1 VGFLLYFMYSY
12 SSDNVKSTKIREY
25 SLAITIS
32 IFLVFP
38 SLVLSLHSSSS
49 FTSTTQCNV
58 TSMMGPNQANKNNC
72 RCRERPSTVIENFR
86 QAAGIQNVYRS
97 ASPDGLAD
105 MDFSTTQQ
113 WTDSDRFVFEQAQL
127 IVDLRSPNEVN
138 QLKSKAWMSMAPPKG
153 IQAIETDY
161 SSSLQETPRC
171 GRFAARFSVLPPPR
185 FMSYIEEHWLN
196 PAEKQK
202 AAVYRMCNNAKL
214 LSALRIEK
222 LNDRGLFGLN
232 QLILELGKEEL
243 CRALRTI
250 TVHLEQN
257 PNDNVLIHCA
267 QGKDR

>member
-1 VGFLLYFMYSY
+1 M
-12 SSDNVKSTKIREY
+12 KIREY

-32 IFLVFP
+32 IYLFFP

-49 FTSTTQCNV
+49 FTSATQRNV
-58 TSMMGPNQANKNNC
+58 TSTMGPNQANQNNR
-72 RCRERPSTVIENFR
+72 RCRERPSAVIENFR

-127 IVDLRSPNEVN
+127 IIDLRSPNEVN

-153 IQAIETDY
+153 IQVIETDH
-161 SSSLQETPRC
+161 SSSSPSLQEIPRC
-171 GRFAARFSVLPPPR
+171 GRFAVRFNILPPSR

-196 PAEKQK
+196 PAEKRK
-202 AAVYRMCNNAKL
+202 AAIYRLSNDGKL
-214 LSALRIEK
+214 LAALRIEK

-232 QLILELGKEEL
+232 QLILEMGKEEL

-257 PNDNVLIHCA
+257 PNDNVAIHCA